1 MADATSPT
9 RREILK
15 AGAVAAAASVGATP
29 LSAFT
34 LPASGPRTLTR
45 DQYALLD
52 ELTEI
57 LIPADE
63 HSGGARA
70 AGVAAYIDAVL
81 TEAFDRTATASF
93 VAGLALVEQL
103 ARQRHNRAFLALSP
117 DEREAVVT
125 AIAEGEGA
133 PKTDEAR
140 FFVVLKRHTVRGY
153 YTSRL
158 GIHDEMNYK
167 GNTLQEEYS
176 GIDVSKEP
184 VNR

>member
-1 MADATSPT
+1 MADTPNLT
-9 RREILK
+9 RRAVLK
-15 AGAVAAAASVGATP
+15 AGAVVAATTVTSTR

-34 LPASGPRTLTR
+34 LPADGPRALTR
-45 DQYALLD
+45 DQYAMLD

-70 AGVAAYIDAVL
+70 AGVAAYIDCDAGRRGRRDSEGVVRVG
-81 TEAFDRTATASF
+81 AGARRGPGAATSRPRVYGA
-93 VAGLALVEQL
+93 VAGR
-103 ARQRHNRAFLALSP
+103 ARRRSSRRWP
-117 DEREAVVT
+117 KERPN
-125 AIAEGEGA
+125 

-140 FFVVLKRHTVRGY
+140 FFVALKRRTVRGY

-167 GNTLQEEYS
+167 GNTMQEEYS
-176 GIDVSKEP
+176 GIDVSP
-184 VNR
+184 PR

>member
-1 MADATSPT
+1 MADAESFT
-9 RREILK
+9 RRAVLK
-15 AGAVAAAASVGATP
+15 AGVAVAATTVTATG

-34 LPASGPRTLTR
+34 LPADGPRALTR

-70 AGVAAYIDAVL
+70 AGVAAYIDAML
-81 TEAFDRTATASF
+81 AEAFDATVKASF
-93 VAGLALVEQL
+93 VSGLALVDGL
-103 ARQRHNRAFLALSP
+103 AQKRHGRAFVALSP
-117 DEREAVVT
+117 AEREAIVAT
-125 AIAEGEGA
+125 MAEGEA
-133 PKTDEAR
+133 DPKTDEAR
-140 FFVVLKRHTVRGY
+140 FFVALKRRTVHGY

-167 GNTLQEEYS
+167 GNTMQEEYS
-176 GIDVSKEP
+176 GIDVSP
-184 VNR
+184 PR

>member
-1 MADATSPT
+1 MADAPNLT
-9 RREILK
+9 RRAVLK
-15 AGAVAAAASVGATP
+15 AGAVAAATTITSTQ

-34 LPASGPRTLTR
+34 LPAGGPRALTR

-70 AGVAAYIDAVL
+70 AGVAAYIDSTLAE
-81 TEAFDRTATASF
+81 EADATVKASF
-93 VAGLALVEQL
+93 VSGLALVDGV
-103 ARQRHNRAFLALSP
+103 ARKRHDRSFLALSP
-117 DEREAVVT
+117 AEREGIIST
-125 AIAEGEGA
+125 MAEGEGD
-133 PKTDEAR
+133 PRTDEAR
-140 FFVVLKRHTVRGY
+140 FFVALKRRTVRGY

-167 GNTLQEEYS
+167 GNTMQEEYS
-176 GIDVSKEP
+176 GIDVSP
-184 VNR
+184 PR

>member
-1 MADATSPT
+1 MADAPNLT
-9 RREILK
+9 RRAVLK
-15 AGAVAAAASVGATP
+15 AGAAVAASTVTSTH

-34 LPASGPRTLTR
+34 LPADGPRALTR

-57 LIPADE
+57 LIPVDE

-70 AGVAAYIDAVL
+70 AGVAAYIDAML
-81 TEAFDRTATASF
+81 AEEFDASVKTSF
-93 VAGLALVEQL
+93 VSGLASVTAL
-103 ARQRHNRAFLALSP
+103 AQQRHGRGFLALSAA
-117 DEREAVVT
+117 EREAIV
-125 AIAEGEGA
+125 ASMAEGEGN

-140 FFVVLKRHTVRGY
+140 FFVILKRRTVRGY

-167 GNTLQEEYS
+167 GNTMQEEYS
-176 GIDVSKEP
+176 GIDVSP
-184 VNR
+184 PR